1 VTLDIDPLE
10 LTVTIVVDV
19 ANVMGAR
26 ADGWWRDRAGA
37 AARLCREIAAL
48 ADRGIPPV
56 RMPADSFP
64 GDPSSSD
71 ASSGAS
77 SGVPERCFP
86 EYVLV
91 LEGRSRE
98 AAAGIV
104 PSPRVQVI
112 QAPAAG
118 DDAIVRAAAS
128 LGQGGVVVTA
138 DRELRRRCQAAGA
151 SVTGP
156 GWLLGLL

>member
-1 VTLDIDPLE
+1 VTPDIDPLE
-10 LTVTIVVDV
+10 PTVTIVVDV

-37 AARLCREIAAL
+37 AARLCREISAL
-48 ADRGIPPV
+48 ADRGIPPT

-64 GDPSSSD
+64 GDPSSPD
-71 ASSGAS
+71 A
-77 SGVPERCFP
+77 PERCFP
-86 EYVLV
+86 AYVLV

-98 AAAGIV
+98 AAAEIG

-128 LGQGGVVVTA
+128 LGRRCVVVTA
-138 DRELRRRCQAAGA
+138 DRELRRRCEAAGA

-156 GWLLGLL
+156 GWILGLL

>member
-10 LTVTIVVDV
+10 PTITIVVDV

-48 ADRGIPPV
+48 ADRGIPPA
-56 RMPADSFP
+56 RMPADSAP
-64 GDPSSSD
+64 GDPSSP
-71 ASSGAS
+71 GA
-77 SGVPERCFP
+77 PERCFP

-91 LEGRSRE
+91 LEGRARE

-128 LGQGGVVVTA
+128 LGRGCVVVTA
-138 DRELRRRCQAAGA
+138 DRELRRRCEAAGA
-151 SVTGP
+151 AVTGP
-156 GWLLGLL
+156 GWILGLL